1 VKSKNRIIMYSG
13 HCETVGGDAR
23 YFFDL
28 ISRIDK
34 KNFKITSFTDKN
46 IVFEKRLAQWTTP
59 NSVEVEYLE
68 TNPPL
73 FKDES
78 YLLFVNKIIKYF
90 PFSENHNTISIVK
103 KILIKILKILTF
115 KEIIDEY
122 KNAKLFKLTIK
133 QFGSSGRCRN
143 ACYK

>member
-1 VKSKNRIIMYSG
+1 MYSG

-23 YFFDL
+23 YFLDL

-34 KNFKITSFTDKN
+34 KNYKITSFTDKN
-46 IVFEKRLAQWTTP
+46 IVFEKRLTQWTTP
-59 NSVEVEYLE
+59 NSVEVGFLE

-73 FKDES
+73 FKDEP
-78 YLLFVNKIIKYF
+78 YLLFVNKIIGF
-90 PFSENHNTISIVK
+90 LTFAENHNTISIVER
-103 KILIKILKILTF
+103 ILIKILKILTF

-133 QFGSSGRCRN
+133 QFGSRGRCRN
-143 ACYK
+143 ACCE

>member
-1 VKSKNRIIMYSG
+1 M
-13 HCETVGGDAR
+13 T
-23 YFFDL
+23 
-28 ISRIDK
+28 
-34 KNFKITSFTDKN
+34 NFKITSFTDKN

-59 NSVEVEYLE
+59 NSVEVGYLE

-90 PFSENHNTISIVK
+90 PFSENHNTIRIVK

-133 QFGSSGRCRN
+133 KFGSSGRCRN
-143 ACYK
+143 ACYE